1 MYIGILYVNKL
12 LIGYYI
18 VIVYIDSNVI
28 ILGVVY
34 LYILF
39 VGIIYC

>member
-1 MYIGILYVNKL
+1 MYIDILYVNKL

>member
-1 MYIGILYVNKL
+1 MYKDILYVNKL

>member
-1 MYIGILYVNKL
+1 MYIDILYVNKL

-34 LYILF
+34 LYMLF